1 MGIGADRVN
10 RRPAIF
16 LDRDGTVIRQ
26 VELLTEIS
34 KVKILSGV
42 AKAIKRF
49 NESGFLVITVSNQPV
64 ISRGLVS
71 PEGIKKM
78 DKVIVSRLLKQGAR
92 IDDSYFCPHHPNA
105 TLKKYRKRCGCRKP
119 GWGMLRKASR
129 EWGIN
134 LKKSWMIGDALI
146 DVVTGKRAGIKT
158 ILVKTGPGH
167 SRLDKMY
174 KVKPD
179 FTAKN
184 LIEAA
189 KIIKK

>member
-1 MGIGADRVN
+1 MSSK
-10 RRPAIF
+10 AIF

-26 VELLTEIS
+26 VELLTQIS
-34 KVKILSGV
+34 KVKILPGV

-49 NESGFLVITVSNQPV
+49 NELGFLVITISNQPV
-64 ISRGLVS
+64 IARGLIKS
-71 PEGIKKM
+71 EGMKKM
-78 DKVIVSRLLKQGAR
+78 DKIIASRLLKQGVK

-129 EWGIN
+129 KWEID

-146 DVVTGKRAGIKT
+146 DVVTGKRAGTKT

-167 SRLDKMY
+167 GRLDKMY

-184 LIEAA
+184 LFEAA
-189 KIIKK
+189 KIIKKESA

>member
-1 MGIGADRVN
+1 M
-10 RRPAIF
+10 P
-16 LDRDGTVIRQ
+16 LPVIRQ